1 MFPHMRIESHHAN
14 IFEPQYA
21 ITFFKNF
28 HIVFM
33 ALDNAE
39 ARSYVNKVC
48 MILDLPLL
56 EAGTTGHK
64 GQVTHKQYTSFFGF

>member
-1 MFPHMRIESHHAN
+1 MFPHMEIESYHDN

-21 ITFFKNF
+21 INFFKKF

-39 ARSYVNKVC
+39 ARSYVNKLC

-64 GQVTHKQYTSFFGF
+64 GQVNLFTYKNRFFL